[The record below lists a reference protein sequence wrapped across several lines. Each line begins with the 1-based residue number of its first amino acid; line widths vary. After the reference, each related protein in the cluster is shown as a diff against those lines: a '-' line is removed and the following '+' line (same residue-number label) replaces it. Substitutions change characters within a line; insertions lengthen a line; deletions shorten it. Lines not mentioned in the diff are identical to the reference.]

1 MRIKGRQI
9 ISILAGFGTI
19 GLLSSLAAHI
29 QGIIYPESVK
39 LFDHTMVSTA
49 DFIQL
54 LIKLICVSTSCFMG
68 GMLVA
73 WLGGNKNAATI
84 TGICIVLVVA
94 WLWIHTIYPIWFW
107 ALLLTIVI
115 PAVKLG
121 YHFIHKQTFG

>member
-1 MRIKGRQI
+1 MMMKAKQI
-9 ISILAGFGTI
+9 ISILAGFGAI

-39 LFDHTMVSTA
+39 LFDHIVVSKA
-49 DFIQL
+49 NSIQL
-54 LIKLICVSTSCFMG
+54 LIKLSCVSTSCFMG
-68 GMLVA
+68 GILVA

-84 TGICIVLVVA
+84 TGISIVMVVA

-107 ALLLTIVI
+107 TLLLTIVI
-115 PAVKLG
+115 PIVRLG